1 MADGS
6 VRKLTAAQLNTAMR
20 LNVLTGCLA
29 TVWQIV
35 CSIQPIFNV
44 FVRNE
49 LGASASTLGALVGLI
64 QLSALF
70 QLASIFIYGY
80 APRKKPFFIAAH
92 LLHRLLTLA
101 IAAGAFIAAANG
113 DRSWGVRAIMI
124 ALPISWAFMNA
135 SSAGW
140 WSWVADLFPEKIR
153 GTFFLKRSSM
163 INVVNVVWF
172 FLASMFLDLFEG
184 PARFWTYGVIF
195 AIGALSGLADI
206 ILNIFIPEPES
217 TERALFSPRDALE
230 PLKNQNFVRFSV
242 AVGIAT
248 FSINLIAP
256 FQAPFVVDP
265 NRVGAPNTW
274 LGIMFV
280 ISQLTWVLVAPF
292 WGAVMDKWGRKPVV
306 VLGCM
311 FTLSWTG
318 YFFLTPRSFTY
329 LLPLI
334 SIGVGLLSP
343 AFWEGINQMML
354 SLSPNKNRIAFVAW
368 YMTIVGVVS
377 AGGSV
382 VGGFL
387 LDALSPI
394 QIQVGPFRFVDF
406 HFVQFLS
413 IAMVILSAWIISRVR
428 EGRERAIGFVVGGV
442 ANFGIIRTYAYL
454 DDLATS
460 VDPGRAEQ
468 ALRSIEAETGDLALD
483 EILARLDDP
492 YSEIR
497 EEAARA
503 LGRIGSPLA
512 AEALIDRLQDPS
524 STLRIAAARALG
536 KIRDLRAVEPLASAL
551 KSAKSEEL
559 QEACV
564 QALGD
569 IGGDRAAEEI
579 LDFHRHTPSDRLRA
593 SSSDAASRLGVFEA
607 ARDTFPR
614 LVEGRTSALRRQ
626 YAIALGNLLGVPG
639 DFYRYVS
646 GSGSGKSERIG
657 KLFGRLQAN
666 MRSAVRRSH
675 GKGKNHYRKKEA
687 GNDTLLIRTILENLE
702 GGREGEALRSIVAYA
717 EGFLSEIFG
726 RQVEDADLI
735 ELAFRAEQKLGAFAW
750 FLSEIRTRIDS
761 DLIFAHSKDPADVQ
775 RLLVLLVAY
784 FLASS

>member
-1 MADGS
+1 MADPAIK
-6 VRKLTAAQLNTAMR
+6 KLTAGQLGTAMR

-44 FVRNE
+44 FINNE
-49 LGASASTLGALVGLI
+49 LGASASTLGALVGLL
-64 QLSALF
+64 QLSALW

-80 APRKKPFFIAAH
+80 APRKKPFFVAAH
-92 LLHRLLTLA
+92 LIHRLLSLA
-101 IAAGAFIAAANG
+101 IAAGAFVAAAKG
-113 DRSWGVRAIMI
+113 DRSWGIRAIMI
-124 ALPISWAFMNA
+124 ALPFSWIFMNA
-135 SSAGW
+135 SAAGW
-140 WSWVADLFPEKIR
+140 WSWVADIFPEKIR
-153 GTFFLKRSSM
+153 GTFFLKRSSI

-172 FLASMFLDLFEG
+172 FLASMFLDFFEG
-184 PARFWTYGVIF
+184 PARFWTYGAIF
-195 AIGALSGLADI
+195 AVGAISGIVDI
-206 ILNIFIPEPES
+206 VLNIFIPEPEP
-217 TERALFSPRDALE
+217 TERVQFVPKDAIE
-230 PLKNQNFVRFSV
+230 PLKNPNFIRFSIAAGV
-242 AVGIAT
+242 AT

-256 FQAPFVVDP
+256 FQAPFVVAPD
-265 NRVGAPNTW
+265 RVGAPNTW
-274 LGIMFV
+274 LGIMYV

-292 WGAVMDKWGRKPVV
+292 WGAIMDKWGRKPVV

-311 FTLSWTG
+311 FTLSWVG
-318 YFFLTPRSFTY
+318 YFFLTPRTYVY

-387 LDALSPI
+387 LDALSP
-394 QIQVGPFRFVDF
+394 VELRLGPFLFVNF
-406 HFVQFLS
+406 HFVQLLS
-413 IAMVILSAWIISRVR
+413 IVMVVLSALVISKIR
-428 EGRERAIGFVVGGV
+428 EGRERPIGFVVGRV
-442 ANFGIIRTYAYL
+442 ANVGIIRTYAYL

-460 VDPGRAEQ
+460 ADPSRAEQ

-483 EILARLDDP
+483 EILARLDDSYP
-492 YSEIR
+492 EIR

-512 AEALIDRLQDPS
+512 EAALVERLQDQS

-536 KIRDLRAVEPLASAL
+536 KIRDLRAVEPLADAL

-579 LDFHRHTPSDRLRA
+579 LAFYRRTPSDRLRA
-593 SSSDAASRLGVFEA
+593 SASDAASRLGVFEA

-614 LVEGRTSALRRQ
+614 LVEARTQGLRRQ
-626 YAIALGNLLGVPG
+626 YAIALGNMIGLPG
-639 DFYRYVS
+639 EFYRYVS
-646 GSGSGKSERIG
+646 GSESGKAERVA
-657 KLFGRLQAN
+657 KMFGRLQINLRFALRRLAGSSGSARMKREQIN
-666 MRSAVRRSH
+666 PAPLVRSIQEKMES
-675 GKGKNHYRKKEA
+675 
-687 GNDTLLIRTILENLE
+687 
-702 GGREGEALRSIVAYA
+702 GREGEALRDILSHA
-717 EGFLSEIFG
+717 EALLAEILG
-726 RQVEDADLI
+726 YQTAGEELI
-735 ELAFRAEQKLGAFAW
+735 TLAFRIDQKLGAFTWLLA
-750 FLSEIRTRIDS
+750 EIHARLES
-761 DLIFAHSKDPADVQ
+761 DDGFKHSKDPAEVQ

-784 FLASS
+784 YLASA